1 MYLLFSHFDFVVH
14 YNEDRVIEI
23 SVTTDTASAADISL
37 DRDTE
42 VTFSYSVRW
51 VPTTIPY
58 EK

>member
-1 MYLLFSHFDFVVH
+1 MFSHFDFVVH